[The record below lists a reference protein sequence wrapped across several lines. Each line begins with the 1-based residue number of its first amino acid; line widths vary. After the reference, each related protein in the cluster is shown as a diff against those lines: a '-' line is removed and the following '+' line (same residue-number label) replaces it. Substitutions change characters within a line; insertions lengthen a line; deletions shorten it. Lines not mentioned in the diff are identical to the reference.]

1 MPIGRVRAVVAQPSS
16 DTAATGHIVS
26 RYAGT
31 GIWAATVNLPNRLL
45 WHWPER
51 LALPTLVGVVLAVFL
66 APAIGFVGF
75 VALFGPERR
84 RWALALAAVPTVAL
98 DLFFLFAPLSREGLE
113 CGSVVSP
120 RGSGGTC
127 LTARTDV
134 AAGVLAGTIAL
145 LAIVYGLN
153 RAVWWLRRQH
163 AVTTAMA

>member
-1 MPIGRVRAVVAQPSS
+1 VAIVAQASS
-16 DTAATGHIVS
+16 ATAATRHIVS

-31 GIWAATVNLPNRLL
+31 GIWATTVNLPNRLL

-51 LALPTLVGVVLAVFL
+51 LAPPTLVGVVLAVFF

-98 DLFFLFAPLSREGLE
+98 DLFLLLAPLSRAGIE

-134 AAGVLAGTIAL
+134 AVGALVATIAL
-145 LAIVYGLN
+145 LALVYGLN
-153 RAVWWLRRQH
+153 RAAWWLRRRH
-163 AVTTAMA
+163 AVTAALT